1 MTELTVLP
9 DARNEAATQ
18 LKGLIAKLSSFLPP
32 NINPDQFF
40 AAVLTEVNQL
50 AEDVAPK
57 SVIMCTVNAAIIGLL
72 PGPALGHCHFIPY
85 WHKRGT
91 PQEAHICQ
99 LVIGY
104 KGFLELAFSNE
115 FLTSC
120 NPEVVLKDEA
130 FERWH
135 DTDGPKL
142 RHALPLNRRLQK
154 SDVLAAYCTYATRGG
169 GSGIALVDRMEL
181 DRVDTGQ
188 NVWLSDYV
196 AMARKSAVR
205 RAAKEWRL
213 SNRMARAVMLDE
225 QAERGAIQSCPEMV
239 IEEERTPEVAKIDNT
254 RRTFDATLNHLIGCQ
269 SHEERDQIISWAMDH
284 PLTYPNTVES
294 IDLMNQVLLILRK
307 RNRVIQ
313 WEMMLQHAAHS
324 DSNTSDSPTTAG
336 SETNSTTT

>member
-9 DARNEAATQ
+9 DASNEAAVQ

-32 NINPDQFF
+32 TINPEQFF

-50 AEDVAPK
+50 AEDVSPK

-115 FLTSC
+115 FLVSC
-120 NPEVVLKDEA
+120 SPEVVLKDEQ

-135 DTDGPKL
+135 ETDGPKL
-142 RHALPLNRRLQK
+142 RHSLPLNRRLQK
-154 SDVLAAYCTYATRGG
+154 SDVIAAYCTYATKGG
-169 GSGIALVDRMEL
+169 GTGIALVDRMEL

-225 QAERGAIQSCPEMV
+225 QAERGAIQSCPELA
-239 IEEERTPEVAKIDNT
+239 IEDTREPETVKIDNT

-269 SHEERDQIISWAMDH
+269 SHEDRDQILTWALGE
-284 PLTYPNTVES
+284 PTTYPAVVEL
-294 IDLMNQVLLILRK
+294 IGIMQHILFILRE
-307 RNRVIQ
+307 RNKVTP
-313 WEMMLQHAAHS
+313 WETMLQHAGRS
-324 DSNTSDSPTTAG
+324 GSITSDSPTIAS
-336 SETNSTTT
+336 SESPSTTT

>member
-32 NINPDQFF
+32 NINSEQFF

-50 AEDVAPK
+50 AEDVTPK

-91 PQEAHICQ
+91 PNEAHICQ

-120 NPEVVLKDEA
+120 NPEVVLKDET

-135 DTDGPKL
+135 ETDGPKL
-142 RHALPLNRRLQK
+142 RHSLPLNRKLQK

-225 QAERGAIQSCPEMV
+225 EAERGHIQSCPELNLEDHRQT
-239 IEEERTPEVAKIDNT
+239 EEVKTDNT

-269 SHEERDQIISWAMDH
+269 CHEERDLIISWVLGE
-284 PLTYPNTVES
+284 PTTYPAAMQQVGVMQHVLFVLREKNKETPWETMLTAARSSS
-294 IDLMNQVLLILRK
+294 I
-307 RNRVIQ
+307 
-313 WEMMLQHAAHS
+313 
-324 DSNTSDSPTTAG
+324 TSSSPTSAS
-336 SETNSTTT
+336 SESPSTKT